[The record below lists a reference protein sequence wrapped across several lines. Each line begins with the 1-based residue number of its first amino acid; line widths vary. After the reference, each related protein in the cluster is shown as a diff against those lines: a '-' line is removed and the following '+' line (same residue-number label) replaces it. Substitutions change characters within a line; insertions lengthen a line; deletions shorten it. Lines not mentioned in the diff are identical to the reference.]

1 MNGIVGLK
9 PTRGLITI
17 DGVVPACR
25 SLDCVSIFARSVG
38 EVRLA
43 LAVAADPRGRSGP
56 LDARQALVRPAAPR
70 VGVPRADQ
78 LEFFGDLEAPALF
91 AAAAE
96 RLETLGAR
104 LVEVDL
110 QPFEAAAKLL
120 YGGPWVA
127 ERFAA
132 VGEFIRDHPDAALDP
147 IVREVILGAEGIDAV
162 AAYRGMYRLEELVEE
177 AAPAWAGM
185 DGLLL
190 PTAGFAPTHDDVAA
204 DPHGVQ
210 AALGRYTNFVNLMDL
225 CALALPAGARASGVP
240 FGVQLIAPALQEGF
254 LCELG
259 GRLEGAAPPAGA
271 VRLAVVGAHLRG
283 EPLNH
288 QLLDRGARLVAA
300 TATAPEYRLYRL
312 PDADPAKP
320 GLVRV
325 AGDGVEVEVEVWE
338 LGEREFG
345 TFVAAVPP
353 PLAIG
358 TVRLMDG
365 SEVKGFLCEPYAVAG
380 ARDISAFGGWRAY
393 LLAG

>member
-1 MNGIVGLK
+1 
-9 PTRGLITI
+9 
-17 DGVVPACR
+17 
-25 SLDCVSIFARSVG
+25 
-38 EVRLA
+38 
-43 LAVAADPRGRSGP
+43 
-56 LDARQALVRPAAPR
+56 
-70 VGVPRADQ
+70 
-78 LEFFGDLEAPALF
+78 
-91 AAAAE
+91 
-96 RLETLGAR
+96 
-104 LVEVDL
+104 
-110 QPFEAAAKLL
+110 
-120 YGGPWVA
+120 
-127 ERFAA
+127 
-132 VGEFIRDHPDAALDP
+132 
-147 IVREVILGAEGIDAV
+147 
-162 AAYRGMYRLEELVEE
+162 
-177 AAPAWAGM
+177 
-185 DGLLL
+185 
-190 PTAGFAPTHDDVAA
+190 
-204 DPHGVQ
+204 
-210 AALGRYTNFVNLMDL
+210 
-225 CALALPAGARASGVP
+225 
-240 FGVQLIAPALQEGF
+240 
-254 LCELG
+254 
-259 GRLEGAAPPAGA
+259 
-271 VRLAVVGAHLRG
+271 VVGAHLRG